1 MLYLHHS
8 NQLEDL
14 SDQLSETLK
23 TSSGAV
29 MSPEVV
35 AIPGAAISEWLTI
48 YLARR
53 HGVSANMQW
62 LLPARLLWKAFR
74 DVLPN
79 VPDTNAFSADAL
91 SWRILQ
97 ELQDEEFVSRYSQ
110 LSRYLDQG
118 DLHKH
123 WQLARQMGRLFEQYL
138 VFRPDWIS
146 HWEVQKTEEWQ
157 GALWRQMMSR
167 GDSEHWLH
175 LRKALFDFLKKNPEA
190 GQKLPT
196 RISLFAL
203 TGLSPE
209 FVNLMSNLADHTDI
223 HIYHLN
229 Y

>member
-23 TSSGAV
+23 TPSGAV

-138 VFRPDWIS
+138 VFVLIGLAIGKS
-146 HWEVQKTEEWQ
+146 KKQKN
-157 GALWRQMMSR
+157 G
-167 GDSEHWLH
+167 
-175 LRKALFDFLKKNPEA
+175 KAHFGGK
-190 GQKLPT
+190 
-196 RISLFAL
+196 
-203 TGLSPE
+203 
-209 FVNLMSNLADHTDI
+209 
-223 HIYHLN
+223 
-229 Y
+229 